1 MKKFISFV
9 ALATLL
15 FSAIGCREAEQIS
28 DFSENQNLKFAAK
41 TVNDSANIQ
50 TNAENNTKMENT
62 PKDPPVK
69 DGHNW

>member
-41 TVNDSANIQ
+41 TVNDSANI
-50 TNAENNTKMENT
+50 
-62 PKDPPVK
+62 
-69 DGHNW
+69 

>member
-28 DFSENQNLKFAAK
+28 DFSENQESYHSLEFFGQDI
-41 TVNDSANIQ
+41 TV
-50 TNAENNTKMENT
+50 
-62 PKDPPVK
+62 
-69 DGHNW
+69 